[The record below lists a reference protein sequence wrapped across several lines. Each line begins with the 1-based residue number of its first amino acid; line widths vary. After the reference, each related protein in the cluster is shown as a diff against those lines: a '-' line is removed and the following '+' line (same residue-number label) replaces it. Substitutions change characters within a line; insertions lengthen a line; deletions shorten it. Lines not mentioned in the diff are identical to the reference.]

1 MRLKKLSIAASIL
14 LVSVSLTG
22 CMGSGQNLPEGDFK
36 IVTQP
41 STGVIEIL
49 LQSADY
55 GDSQSTVASMILPKD
70 SKYEIVLSMESY
82 VDGKLENKEEITK
95 YTTDVIQDKVAINFV
110 GNAGKVSDENQNKT
124 IYLFSELDTDKTK
137 DKENPKYKFEKA
149 YEDAIDFDKKIQV
162 ESLGTDLNK
171 EIPMIGYL
179 KFNED
184 DKEKKAIDLNN
195 YKKEVG
201 NYKSVNIVTIKATKK

>member
-1 MRLKKLSIAASIL
+1 IL
-14 LVSVSLTG
+14 LVSASLTG

-55 GDSQSTVASMILPKD
+55 GASQSTVASIVLPKD
-70 SKYEIVLSMESY
+70 SKYEIVLSMERY
-82 VDGKLENKEEITK
+82 VDGKLEDKEVITK

-110 GNAGKVSDENQNKT
+110 GNAGKVSDKYSNKT
-124 IYLFSELDTDKTK
+124 IYLFSELDNEKTK
-137 DKENPKYKFEKA
+137 DKKNPKYKFEKY
-149 YEDAIDFDKKIQV
+149 YENSMDFDKKV
-162 ESLGTDLNK
+162 EIGPLGTDLNK

-179 KFNED
+179 KFKDD
-184 DKEKKAIDLNN
+184 DKEKKDIDLSN

-201 NYKSVNIVTIKATKK
+201 NYKSANIITIKAIKK